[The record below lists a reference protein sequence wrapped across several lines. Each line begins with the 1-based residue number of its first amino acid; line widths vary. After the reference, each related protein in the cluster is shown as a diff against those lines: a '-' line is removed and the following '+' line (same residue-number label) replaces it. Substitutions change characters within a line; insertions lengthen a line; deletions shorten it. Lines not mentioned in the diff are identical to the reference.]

1 MEAYQVHAAV
11 RSLEQ
16 PGKGVGMAHIV
27 IDTLPHYILG
37 RKSALM
43 GEVTPL
49 KQIHHLA
56 CGIGPLY
63 GHKPLTLRRERRVDT
78 YSHMHLGLREQ
89 SPQPVHLADARHR
102 DALRAPRKP
111 PGRGKHDIERIKG
124 YLGQADIKVEYQETG
139 RTFDLSVCV
148 YKEHSQASVRIT
160 DYHTNIVQIEKNWE
174 LIRDDLKDEK
184 IEKANRDVLS
194 MENIWEFVRCADI
207 EDVKETLDKQIECN
221 MKIAREGI
229 RGNYGANIGSILL
242 KMEGDAVQVRAK
254 AMAAAGSDARMNG
267 CGLPVV
273 INSGSGNQGI
283 TCSVPVLV
291 YGESLNCD
299 IEKIYRALLL
309 SNLTAIYIK
318 AGIGTLSA
326 YCGAVSAGAAAGAG
340 IAYLH
345 GGGYEEIKHTVVN
358 ALAIVSG
365 IVCDGAKAS
374 CAAKIASSV
383 EAGIVGYY
391 MYLNE
396 QEFCAGEGIV
406 AEGIDR
412 TIENIGILG
421 KEGMKETNKKII
433 EMMIK

>member
-1 MEAYQVHAAV
+1 MKREDNIYQIYVQILKEELVTAMGCTEPIAISYAAARARAV
-11 RSLEQ
+11 LGEL
-16 PGKGVGMAHIV
+16 PEKIV
-27 IDTLPHYILG
+27 VKASGSIIKNV
-37 RKSALM
+37 KSVVVPNT
-43 GEVTPL
+43 G
-49 KQIHHLA
+49 
-56 CGIGPLY
+56 
-63 GHKPLTLRRERRVDT
+63 
-78 YSHMHLGLREQ
+78 GLRGIEAAAAAGVVCGNENKKLEVL
-89 SPQPVHLADARHR
+89 SEIESEN
-102 DALRAPRKP
+102 
-111 PGRGKHDIERIKG
+111 IERIKG

-174 LIRDDLKDEK
+174 FIRDDLKDEK

-242 KMEGDAVQVRAK
+242 KMEGDSVQVHAK

>member
-1 MEAYQVHAAV
+1 MKREDNIYQIYVQILKEELVTAMGCTEPIAISYAAARARAV
-11 RSLEQ
+11 LGEL
-16 PGKGVGMAHIV
+16 PEKIV
-27 IDTLPHYILG
+27 VKASGSIIKNV
-37 RKSALM
+37 KSVVVPNT
-43 GEVTPL
+43 G
-49 KQIHHLA
+49 
-56 CGIGPLY
+56 
-63 GHKPLTLRRERRVDT
+63 
-78 YSHMHLGLREQ
+78 GLRGIEAAAAAG
-89 SPQPVHLADARHR
+89 VVCGNEN
-102 DALRAPRKP
+102 RKLEVLSEIESE
-111 PGRGKHDIERIKG
+111 DIERIKG

-242 KMEGDAVQVRAK
+242 KMEGDSVQVRAK

-283 TCSVPVLV
+283 TCSVPILV

>member
-1 MEAYQVHAAV
+1 MKREDNIYQIYVQILKEELVTAMGCTEPIAISYAAARARAV
-11 RSLEQ
+11 LGEL
-16 PGKGVGMAHIV
+16 PEKIV
-27 IDTLPHYILG
+27 VKASGSMIKNV
-37 RKSALM
+37 KSVVVPNT
-43 GEVTPL
+43 G
-49 KQIHHLA
+49 
-56 CGIGPLY
+56 
-63 GHKPLTLRRERRVDT
+63 
-78 YSHMHLGLREQ
+78 GLRGIEAAAAAGVVCGNENKKLEVL
-89 SPQPVHLADARHR
+89 SEIESE
-102 DALRAPRKP
+102 
-111 PGRGKHDIERIKG
+111 DIERIKG

-174 LIRDDLKDEK
+174 FIRDDLKDEK

-242 KMEGDAVQVRAK
+242 KMEGDSVQVRAK

-283 TCSVPVLV
+283 TCSVPILV

>member
-1 MEAYQVHAAV
+1 MKREDNIYQIYVQILKEELVTAMGCTEPIAISYAAARARAV
-11 RSLEQ
+11 LGEL
-16 PGKGVGMAHIV
+16 PEKIV
-27 IDTLPHYILG
+27 VKASGSIIKNV
-37 RKSALM
+37 KSVVVPNT
-43 GEVTPL
+43 G
-49 KQIHHLA
+49 
-56 CGIGPLY
+56 
-63 GHKPLTLRRERRVDT
+63 
-78 YSHMHLGLREQ
+78 GLRGIEAAAAAGIVCGNENKKLEVL
-89 SPQPVHLADARHR
+89 SEIESE
-102 DALRAPRKP
+102 
-111 PGRGKHDIERIKG
+111 DIERIKG

-174 LIRDDLKDEK
+174 FIRDDLKDEK

-229 RGNYGANIGSILL
+229 RENYGANIGSILL
-242 KMEGDAVQVRAK
+242 KMEGDSVQVRAK

>member
-1 MEAYQVHAAV
+1 MKREDNIYQIYVQILKEELVTAMGCTEPIAISYAAARARAV
-11 RSLEQ
+11 LGEL
-16 PGKGVGMAHIV
+16 PEKIV
-27 IDTLPHYILG
+27 VKASGSIIKNV
-37 RKSALM
+37 KSVVVPNT
-43 GEVTPL
+43 G
-49 KQIHHLA
+49 
-56 CGIGPLY
+56 
-63 GHKPLTLRRERRVDT
+63 
-78 YSHMHLGLREQ
+78 GLRGIEAAAAAGVVCGNENKKLEVL
-89 SPQPVHLADARHR
+89 SEIESE
-102 DALRAPRKP
+102 
-111 PGRGKHDIERIKG
+111 DIERIKG

-326 YCGAVSAGAAAGAG
+326 YCGAVSAGATAGAG

>member
-1 MEAYQVHAAV
+1 MKREDNIYQIYVQILKEELVTAMGCTEPIAISYAAAKARAV
-11 RSLEQ
+11 LGEL
-16 PGKGVGMAHIV
+16 PEKIV
-27 IDTLPHYILG
+27 VKASGSIIKNV
-37 RKSALM
+37 KSVVVPNT
-43 GEVTPL
+43 G
-49 KQIHHLA
+49 
-56 CGIGPLY
+56 
-63 GHKPLTLRRERRVDT
+63 
-78 YSHMHLGLREQ
+78 GLRGIEAAAAAG
-89 SPQPVHLADARHR
+89 VVCGNEN
-102 DALRAPRKP
+102 RKLEVLSEIESE
-111 PGRGKHDIERIKG
+111 DIERIKG

-174 LIRDDLKDEK
+174 FIRDDLKDEK

-242 KMEGDAVQVRAK
+242 KMEGDSVQVRAK

>member
-1 MEAYQVHAAV
+1 MKREDNIYQIYVQILKEELVTAMGCTEPIASSDAEARARAV
-11 RSLEQ
+11 LGEL
-16 PGKGVGMAHIV
+16 PEKIV
-27 IDTLPHYILG
+27 VKASGSIIKNV
-37 RKSALM
+37 KSVVVPNT
-43 GEVTPL
+43 G
-49 KQIHHLA
+49 
-56 CGIGPLY
+56 
-63 GHKPLTLRRERRVDT
+63 
-78 YSHMHLGLREQ
+78 GLRGIEAAAAAGIVCGNENKKLEVL
-89 SPQPVHLADARHR
+89 SEIESE
-102 DALRAPRKP
+102 
-111 PGRGKHDIERIKG
+111 DIERIKG

-174 LIRDDLKDEK
+174 FIRDDLKDEK

-242 KMEGDAVQVRAK
+242 KMEGDSVQVHAK

>member
-1 MEAYQVHAAV
+1 MKREDNIYQIYVQILKEELVTAMGCTEPIAISYAAARARAV
-11 RSLEQ
+11 LGEL
-16 PGKGVGMAHIV
+16 PEKIV
-27 IDTLPHYILG
+27 VKASGSIIKNV
-37 RKSALM
+37 KSVVVPNT
-43 GEVTPL
+43 G
-49 KQIHHLA
+49 
-56 CGIGPLY
+56 
-63 GHKPLTLRRERRVDT
+63 
-78 YSHMHLGLREQ
+78 GLRGIEAAAAAGVVCGNENKKLEVL
-89 SPQPVHLADARHR
+89 SEIESE
-102 DALRAPRKP
+102 
-111 PGRGKHDIERIKG
+111 DIERIKG

-242 KMEGDAVQVRAK
+242 KMEGDSVQVRAK

-267 CGLPVV
+267 GGLPVV

>member
-1 MEAYQVHAAV
+1 MKREDNIYQIYVQILKEELVTAMGCTEPIAISYAAARARAV
-11 RSLEQ
+11 LGEL
-16 PGKGVGMAHIV
+16 PEKIV
-27 IDTLPHYILG
+27 VKASGSIIKNV
-37 RKSALM
+37 KSVVVPNT
-43 GEVTPL
+43 G
-49 KQIHHLA
+49 
-56 CGIGPLY
+56 
-63 GHKPLTLRRERRVDT
+63 
-78 YSHMHLGLREQ
+78 GLRGIEAAAAAGVVCGNENKKLEVL
-89 SPQPVHLADARHR
+89 SEIESE
-102 DALRAPRKP
+102 
-111 PGRGKHDIERIKG
+111 DIERIKG

-139 RTFDLSVCV
+139 HTFDLSVCV

-242 KMEGDAVQVRAK
+242 KMEGDSVQVRAK
-254 AMAAAGSDARMNG
+254 AMAAADSDARMNG

-396 QEFCAGEGIV
+396 QEFYAGEGIV

>member
-1 MEAYQVHAAV
+1 MKREDNIYQIYVQILKEELVTAMGCTEPIAISYAAARARAV
-11 RSLEQ
+11 LGEL
-16 PGKGVGMAHIV
+16 PEKIV
-27 IDTLPHYILG
+27 VKASGSIIKNV
-37 RKSALM
+37 KSVVVPNT
-43 GEVTPL
+43 G
-49 KQIHHLA
+49 
-56 CGIGPLY
+56 
-63 GHKPLTLRRERRVDT
+63 
-78 YSHMHLGLREQ
+78 GLRGIEAAAAAGVVCGNENKKLEVL
-89 SPQPVHLADARHR
+89 SEIESE
-102 DALRAPRKP
+102 
-111 PGRGKHDIERIKG
+111 DIERIKG

-139 RTFDLSVCV
+139 HTFDLSVCV

-174 LIRDDLKDEK
+174 LIRDELKEEK

-242 KMEGDAVQVRAK
+242 KMEGDSVQVRAK

-396 QEFCAGEGIV
+396 QEFYAGEGIV

>member
-1 MEAYQVHAAV
+1 MKREDNIYQIYVQILKEELVTAMGCTEPIAISYAAARARAV
-11 RSLEQ
+11 LGEL
-16 PGKGVGMAHIV
+16 PEKIV
-27 IDTLPHYILG
+27 VKASGSIIKNV
-37 RKSALM
+37 KSVVVPNT
-43 GEVTPL
+43 G
-49 KQIHHLA
+49 
-56 CGIGPLY
+56 
-63 GHKPLTLRRERRVDT
+63 
-78 YSHMHLGLREQ
+78 GLRGIEAAAAAGVVCGNENKKLEVL
-89 SPQPVHLADARHR
+89 SEIESE
-102 DALRAPRKP
+102 
-111 PGRGKHDIERIKG
+111 DIERIKG

-174 LIRDDLKDEK
+174 FIRDDLKDEK

-242 KMEGDAVQVRAK
+242 KMEGDSVQVHAK

>member
-1 MEAYQVHAAV
+1 MKREDNIYQIYVQILKEELVTAMGCTEPIAISYAAARARAV
-11 RSLEQ
+11 LGEL
-16 PGKGVGMAHIV
+16 PEKIV
-27 IDTLPHYILG
+27 VKASGSIIKNV
-37 RKSALM
+37 KSVVVPNT
-43 GEVTPL
+43 G
-49 KQIHHLA
+49 
-56 CGIGPLY
+56 
-63 GHKPLTLRRERRVDT
+63 
-78 YSHMHLGLREQ
+78 GLRGIEAAAAAGVVCGNENKKLEVL
-89 SPQPVHLADARHR
+89 SEIESE
-102 DALRAPRKP
+102 
-111 PGRGKHDIERIKG
+111 DIERIKG

-174 LIRDDLKDEK
+174 FIRDDLKDEK

-221 MKIAREGI
+221 MRIAREGI

>member
-1 MEAYQVHAAV
+1 MKREDNIYQIYVQILKEELVTAMGCTEPIAISYAAARARAV
-11 RSLEQ
+11 LGEL
-16 PGKGVGMAHIV
+16 PEKIV
-27 IDTLPHYILG
+27 VKASGSIIKNV
-37 RKSALM
+37 KSVVVPNT
-43 GEVTPL
+43 G
-49 KQIHHLA
+49 
-56 CGIGPLY
+56 
-63 GHKPLTLRRERRVDT
+63 
-78 YSHMHLGLREQ
+78 GLRGIEAAAAAGVVCGNENKKLEVL
-89 SPQPVHLADARHR
+89 SEIESE
-102 DALRAPRKP
+102 
-111 PGRGKHDIERIKG
+111 DIERIKG

-148 YKEHSQASVRIT
+148 YKEHSQACVRIT

-242 KMEGDAVQVRAK
+242 KMEGDSVQVRAK

-283 TCSVPVLV
+283 TCSVPILV

-358 ALAIVSG
+358 APAIVSG
-365 IVCDGAKAS
+365 IVCDCAKAS

>member
-1 MEAYQVHAAV
+1 MKREDNIYQIYVQILKEELVTAMGCTEPIAVSYAAARARAV
-11 RSLEQ
+11 LGEL
-16 PGKGVGMAHIV
+16 PEKIV
-27 IDTLPHYILG
+27 VKASGSIIKNV
-37 RKSALM
+37 KSVVVPNT
-43 GEVTPL
+43 G
-49 KQIHHLA
+49 
-56 CGIGPLY
+56 
-63 GHKPLTLRRERRVDT
+63 
-78 YSHMHLGLREQ
+78 GLRGIEAAAAAGVVCGNENKKLEVL
-89 SPQPVHLADARHR
+89 SEIESE
-102 DALRAPRKP
+102 
-111 PGRGKHDIERIKG
+111 DIERIKG

-174 LIRDDLKDEK
+174 FIRDDLKDEK

-229 RGNYGANIGSILL
+229 RGNYGANIGRILL
-242 KMEGDAVQVRAK
+242 KMEVDDVQVRAK

>member
-1 MEAYQVHAAV
+1 MKREDNIYQIYVQILKEELVTAMGCTEPIAISYAAAKARAV
-11 RSLEQ
+11 LGEL
-16 PGKGVGMAHIV
+16 PEKIV
-27 IDTLPHYILG
+27 VKASGSIIKNV
-37 RKSALM
+37 KSVVVPNT
-43 GEVTPL
+43 G
-49 KQIHHLA
+49 
-56 CGIGPLY
+56 
-63 GHKPLTLRRERRVDT
+63 
-78 YSHMHLGLREQ
+78 GLRGIEAAAAAGVVCGNENKKLEVL
-89 SPQPVHLADARHR
+89 SEIESE
-102 DALRAPRKP
+102 
-111 PGRGKHDIERIKG
+111 DIERIKG

-148 YKEHSQASVRIT
+148 YKEHSQACVRIT

>member
-1 MEAYQVHAAV
+1 MKREDNIYQIYVQILKEELVTAMGCTEPIAISYAAARARAV
-11 RSLEQ
+11 LGEL
-16 PGKGVGMAHIV
+16 PEKIV
-27 IDTLPHYILG
+27 VKASGSIIKNV
-37 RKSALM
+37 KSVVVPNT
-43 GEVTPL
+43 G
-49 KQIHHLA
+49 
-56 CGIGPLY
+56 
-63 GHKPLTLRRERRVDT
+63 
-78 YSHMHLGLREQ
+78 GLRGIEAAAAAGVVCGNENKKLEVL
-89 SPQPVHLADARHR
+89 SEIESE
-102 DALRAPRKP
+102 
-111 PGRGKHDIERIKG
+111 DIEHIKG

-194 MENIWEFVRCADI
+194 MENIWEIIRCADI

-242 KMEGDAVQVRAK
+242 KMEGDSVQVRAK

>member
-1 MEAYQVHAAV
+1 MKREDNIYQIYVQILKEELVTAMGCTEPIAISYAAAKARAV
-11 RSLEQ
+11 LGE
-16 PGKGVGMAHIV
+16 
-27 IDTLPHYILG
+27 LPEKVVVKASGSIIKNV
-37 RKSALM
+37 KSVVVPNT
-43 GEVTPL
+43 G
-49 KQIHHLA
+49 
-56 CGIGPLY
+56 
-63 GHKPLTLRRERRVDT
+63 
-78 YSHMHLGLREQ
+78 GLRGIEAAAAAGVVCGNENKKLEVL
-89 SPQPVHLADARHR
+89 SEIESE
-102 DALRAPRKP
+102 
-111 PGRGKHDIERIKG
+111 DIERIKG

-174 LIRDDLKDEK
+174 FIRDDLKDEK

-242 KMEGDAVQVRAK
+242 KMEGDSVQVHAK

>member
-1 MEAYQVHAAV
+1 MKREDNIYQIYVQILKEELVTAMGCTEPIAISYAAAKARAV
-11 RSLEQ
+11 LGEL
-16 PGKGVGMAHIV
+16 PEKIV
-27 IDTLPHYILG
+27 VKASGSIIKNV
-37 RKSALM
+37 KSVVVPNT
-43 GEVTPL
+43 G
-49 KQIHHLA
+49 
-56 CGIGPLY
+56 
-63 GHKPLTLRRERRVDT
+63 
-78 YSHMHLGLREQ
+78 GLRGIEAAAAAGVVCGNENKKLEVL
-89 SPQPVHLADARHR
+89 SEIESE
-102 DALRAPRKP
+102 
-111 PGRGKHDIERIKG
+111 DIERIKG

-174 LIRDDLKDEK
+174 FIRDDLKDEK

-242 KMEGDAVQVRAK
+242 KMEGDSVQVRAK

-406 AEGIDR
+406 AEGIER

>member
-1 MEAYQVHAAV
+1 MKREDNIYQIYVQILKEELVTAMGCTEPIAISYAAARARAV
-11 RSLEQ
+11 LGEL
-16 PGKGVGMAHIV
+16 PEKIV
-27 IDTLPHYILG
+27 VKASGSIIKNV
-37 RKSALM
+37 KSVVVPNT
-43 GEVTPL
+43 G
-49 KQIHHLA
+49 
-56 CGIGPLY
+56 
-63 GHKPLTLRRERRVDT
+63 
-78 YSHMHLGLREQ
+78 GLRGIEAAAAAGVVCGNENKKLEVL
-89 SPQPVHLADARHR
+89 SEIESE
-102 DALRAPRKP
+102 
-111 PGRGKHDIERIKG
+111 DIERIKG

-174 LIRDDLKDEK
+174 FIRDDLKDEK

-242 KMEGDAVQVRAK
+242 KMESDAVQVRAK

>member
-1 MEAYQVHAAV
+1 MKREDNIYQIYVQILKEELVTAMGCTEPIAISYAAARARAV
-11 RSLEQ
+11 LGEL
-16 PGKGVGMAHIV
+16 PEKIIV
-27 IDTLPHYILG
+27 KASGSIIKNV
-37 RKSALM
+37 KSVVVPNT
-43 GEVTPL
+43 G
-49 KQIHHLA
+49 
-56 CGIGPLY
+56 
-63 GHKPLTLRRERRVDT
+63 
-78 YSHMHLGLREQ
+78 GLRGIEAAAAAGVVCGNENKKLEVL
-89 SPQPVHLADARHR
+89 SEIESE
-102 DALRAPRKP
+102 
-111 PGRGKHDIERIKG
+111 DIERIKG

-139 RTFDLSVCV
+139 HTFDLSVCV

-242 KMEGDAVQVRAK
+242 KMEGDSVQVRAK

-396 QEFCAGEGIV
+396 QEFYAGEGIV

>member
-1 MEAYQVHAAV
+1 MKREDNIYQIYVQILKEELVTAMGCTEPIAISYAAARARAV
-11 RSLEQ
+11 LGEL
-16 PGKGVGMAHIV
+16 PEKIV
-27 IDTLPHYILG
+27 VKASGSIIKNV
-37 RKSALM
+37 KSVVVPNT
-43 GEVTPL
+43 G
-49 KQIHHLA
+49 
-56 CGIGPLY
+56 
-63 GHKPLTLRRERRVDT
+63 
-78 YSHMHLGLREQ
+78 GLRGIEAAAAAGVVCGNENKKLEVL
-89 SPQPVHLADARHR
+89 SEIESE
-102 DALRAPRKP
+102 
-111 PGRGKHDIERIKG
+111 DIERIKG

-139 RTFDLSVCV
+139 HTFDLSVCV

-242 KMEGDAVQVRAK
+242 KMEGDSVQVRAK

-358 ALAIVSG
+358 ALAIVSS

-396 QEFCAGEGIV
+396 QEFYAGEGIV

>member
-1 MEAYQVHAAV
+1 MKREDNIYQIYVQILKEELVTAMGCTEPIAISYAAARARAV
-11 RSLEQ
+11 LGEL
-16 PGKGVGMAHIV
+16 PEKIV
-27 IDTLPHYILG
+27 VKASGSIIKNV
-37 RKSALM
+37 KSVVVPNT
-43 GEVTPL
+43 G
-49 KQIHHLA
+49 
-56 CGIGPLY
+56 
-63 GHKPLTLRRERRVDT
+63 
-78 YSHMHLGLREQ
+78 GLRGIEAAAAAGVVCGNENKKLEVL
-89 SPQPVHLADARHR
+89 SEIESE
-102 DALRAPRKP
+102 
-111 PGRGKHDIERIKG
+111 DIERIKG

-160 DYHTNIVQIEKNWE
+160 DYHTNIVQIEKNWKF
-174 LIRDDLKDEK
+174 IRDDLKDEK

-242 KMEGDAVQVRAK
+242 KMEGDSVQVRAK

>member
-1 MEAYQVHAAV
+1 MKREDNIYQIYVQILKEELVTAMGCTEPIAISYAAARARAV
-11 RSLEQ
+11 LGEL
-16 PGKGVGMAHIV
+16 PEKIV
-27 IDTLPHYILG
+27 VKASGSIIKNV
-37 RKSALM
+37 KSVVVPNT
-43 GEVTPL
+43 G
-49 KQIHHLA
+49 
-56 CGIGPLY
+56 
-63 GHKPLTLRRERRVDT
+63 
-78 YSHMHLGLREQ
+78 GLRGIVAGVVCGNEN
-89 SPQPVHLADARHR
+89 
-102 DALRAPRKP
+102 RKLEVLSEIESE
-111 PGRGKHDIERIKG
+111 DIERIKG

-174 LIRDDLKDEK
+174 FIRDDLKDEK

-242 KMEGDAVQVRAK
+242 KMEGDSVQVRAK

>member
-1 MEAYQVHAAV
+1 MKREDNIYQIYVQILKEELVTAMGCTEPIAISYAV
-11 RSLEQ
+11 ARARAVLGEL
-16 PGKGVGMAHIV
+16 PEKIV
-27 IDTLPHYILG
+27 VKASGSIIKNV
-37 RKSALM
+37 KSVVVPNT
-43 GEVTPL
+43 G
-49 KQIHHLA
+49 
-56 CGIGPLY
+56 
-63 GHKPLTLRRERRVDT
+63 
-78 YSHMHLGLREQ
+78 GLRGIEAAAAAGVVCGNENKKLEVL
-89 SPQPVHLADARHR
+89 SEIESE
-102 DALRAPRKP
+102 
-111 PGRGKHDIERIKG
+111 DIERIKG

-139 RTFDLSVCV
+139 HTFDLSVCV

-242 KMEGDAVQVRAK
+242 KMEGDSVQVRAK

-396 QEFCAGEGIV
+396 QEFYAGEGIV

>member
-1 MEAYQVHAAV
+1 MKREDNIYQIYVQILKEELVTAMGCTEPIAISYAAARARAV
-11 RSLEQ
+11 LGEL
-16 PGKGVGMAHIV
+16 PEKIV
-27 IDTLPHYILG
+27 VKASGSIIKNV
-37 RKSALM
+37 KSVVVPNT
-43 GEVTPL
+43 G
-49 KQIHHLA
+49 
-56 CGIGPLY
+56 
-63 GHKPLTLRRERRVDT
+63 
-78 YSHMHLGLREQ
+78 GLRGIEAAAAAGVVCGNENKKLEVL
-89 SPQPVHLADARHR
+89 SEIESE
-102 DALRAPRKP
+102 
-111 PGRGKHDIERIKG
+111 DIERIKG

-139 RTFDLSVCV
+139 HTFDLSVCV

-242 KMEGDAVQVRAK
+242 KMEGDSVQVRAK

-309 SNLTAIYIK
+309 SNLTAIYIQ

-396 QEFCAGEGIV
+396 QEFYAGEGIV

>member
-1 MEAYQVHAAV
+1 MKREDNIYQIYVQILKEELVTAMGCTEPIAISYAAAKARAV
-11 RSLEQ
+11 LGEL
-16 PGKGVGMAHIV
+16 PEKIV
-27 IDTLPHYILG
+27 VKASGSIIKNV
-37 RKSALM
+37 KSVVVPNT
-43 GEVTPL
+43 G
-49 KQIHHLA
+49 
-56 CGIGPLY
+56 
-63 GHKPLTLRRERRVDT
+63 
-78 YSHMHLGLREQ
+78 GLRGIEAAAAAG
-89 SPQPVHLADARHR
+89 VVCGNEN
-102 DALRAPRKP
+102 RKLEVLSEIESE
-111 PGRGKHDIERIKG
+111 DIERIKS

-139 RTFDLSVCV
+139 HTFDLSVCV
-148 YKEHSQASVRIT
+148 YKEHSQVSVRIT

-242 KMEGDAVQVRAK
+242 KMEGDSVQVRAK

-299 IEKIYRALLL
+299 IKKIYRALLL

-345 GGGYEEIKHTVVN
+345 GGGYEEIKHTIVN

>member
-1 MEAYQVHAAV
+1 MKREDNIYQIYVQILKEELVTAMGCTEPIAISYAAARARAV
-11 RSLEQ
+11 LGEL
-16 PGKGVGMAHIV
+16 PEKIV
-27 IDTLPHYILG
+27 VKASGSIIKNV
-37 RKSALM
+37 KSVVVPNT
-43 GEVTPL
+43 G
-49 KQIHHLA
+49 
-56 CGIGPLY
+56 
-63 GHKPLTLRRERRVDT
+63 
-78 YSHMHLGLREQ
+78 GLRGIEAAAAAGVVCGNENKKLEVL
-89 SPQPVHLADARHR
+89 SEIESE
-102 DALRAPRKP
+102 
-111 PGRGKHDIERIKG
+111 DIEHIKG

-242 KMEGDAVQVRAK
+242 KMEGDSVQVRAK

>member
-1 MEAYQVHAAV
+1 MKREDNIYQIYVQILKEELVTAMGCTEPIAISYAAAKAREV
-11 RSLEQ
+11 LGEL
-16 PGKGVGMAHIV
+16 PEKIV
-27 IDTLPHYILG
+27 VKASGSIIKNV
-37 RKSALM
+37 KSVVVPNT
-43 GEVTPL
+43 G
-49 KQIHHLA
+49 
-56 CGIGPLY
+56 
-63 GHKPLTLRRERRVDT
+63 
-78 YSHMHLGLREQ
+78 GLRGIEAAAAAGVVCGNENKKLEVL
-89 SPQPVHLADARHR
+89 SEIASE
-102 DALRAPRKP
+102 
-111 PGRGKHDIERIKG
+111 DIERIKG

-174 LIRDDLKDEK
+174 FIRDDLKDEK

>member
-1 MEAYQVHAAV
+1 MKREDNIYQIYVQILKEELVTAMGCTEPIAISYAAARARAVLGELPEKIVVKASGSIIKNVKSVVVPNTGGGIEAAAAAGV
-11 RSLEQ
+11 VCGNENRKLE
-16 PGKGVGMAHIV
+16 VLSEIE
-27 IDTLPHYILG
+27 
-37 RKSALM
+37 S
-43 GEVTPL
+43 E
-49 KQIHHLA
+49 
-56 CGIGPLY
+56 
-63 GHKPLTLRRERRVDT
+63 
-78 YSHMHLGLREQ
+78 
-89 SPQPVHLADARHR
+89 
-102 DALRAPRKP
+102 
-111 PGRGKHDIERIKG
+111 DIERIKG

-174 LIRDDLKDEK
+174 FIRDDLKDEK

-242 KMEGDAVQVRAK
+242 KMEGDSVQVRAK

>member
-1 MEAYQVHAAV
+1 MKREDNIYQIYVQILKEELVTAMGCTEPIAISYAAAKARAV
-11 RSLEQ
+11 LGEL
-16 PGKGVGMAHIV
+16 PEKIV
-27 IDTLPHYILG
+27 VKASGSIIKNV
-37 RKSALM
+37 KSVVVPNT
-43 GEVTPL
+43 G
-49 KQIHHLA
+49 
-56 CGIGPLY
+56 
-63 GHKPLTLRRERRVDT
+63 
-78 YSHMHLGLREQ
+78 GLRGIEAAAAAGVVCGNENKKLEVL
-89 SPQPVHLADARHR
+89 SEIESE
-102 DALRAPRKP
+102 
-111 PGRGKHDIERIKG
+111 DIEHIKG

-433 EMMIK
+433 EMKIKKKRAPAKN

>member
-1 MEAYQVHAAV
+1 MKREDNIYQIYVQILKEELVTAMGCTEPIAISYAAARARAV
-11 RSLEQ
+11 LGEL
-16 PGKGVGMAHIV
+16 PEKIV
-27 IDTLPHYILG
+27 VKASGSIIKNV
-37 RKSALM
+37 KSVVVPNT
-43 GEVTPL
+43 G
-49 KQIHHLA
+49 
-56 CGIGPLY
+56 
-63 GHKPLTLRRERRVDT
+63 
-78 YSHMHLGLREQ
+78 GLRGIEAAAAAGVVCGNENKKLEVL
-89 SPQPVHLADARHR
+89 SEIESE
-102 DALRAPRKP
+102 
-111 PGRGKHDIERIKG
+111 DIERIKG

-139 RTFDLSVCV
+139 HTFDLSVCV

-207 EDVKETLDKQIECN
+207 EDVKEILDKQIECN

-242 KMEGDAVQVRAK
+242 KMEGDSVQVRAK

-396 QEFCAGEGIV
+396 QEFYAGEGIV

>member
-1 MEAYQVHAAV
+1 MKREDNIYQIYVQILKEELVTAMGCTEPIAISYAAAKARAV
-11 RSLEQ
+11 LGEL
-16 PGKGVGMAHIV
+16 PEKIV
-27 IDTLPHYILG
+27 VKASGSIIKNV
-37 RKSALM
+37 KSVVVPNT
-43 GEVTPL
+43 G
-49 KQIHHLA
+49 
-56 CGIGPLY
+56 
-63 GHKPLTLRRERRVDT
+63 
-78 YSHMHLGLREQ
+78 GLRGIEAAAAAGVVCGNENKKLEVL
-89 SPQPVHLADARHR
+89 SEIESE
-102 DALRAPRKP
+102 
-111 PGRGKHDIERIKG
+111 DIERIKG

-174 LIRDDLKDEK
+174 FIRDDLKDEK

-242 KMEGDAVQVRAK
+242 KMEGDSVQVRAK

-283 TCSVPVLV
+283 TCSVPILV

>member
-1 MEAYQVHAAV
+1 MKREDNIYQIYVQILKEELVTAMGCTEPIAISYAAARARAV
-11 RSLEQ
+11 LGEL
-16 PGKGVGMAHIV
+16 PEKIV
-27 IDTLPHYILG
+27 VKASGSIIKNV
-37 RKSALM
+37 KSVVVPNT
-43 GEVTPL
+43 G
-49 KQIHHLA
+49 
-56 CGIGPLY
+56 
-63 GHKPLTLRRERRVDT
+63 
-78 YSHMHLGLREQ
+78 GLRGIEAAAAAG
-89 SPQPVHLADARHR
+89 VVCGNEN
-102 DALRAPRKP
+102 RKLEVLSEIESE
-111 PGRGKHDIERIKG
+111 DIERIKG

-242 KMEGDAVQVRAK
+242 KMEGDSVQVRAK

>member
-1 MEAYQVHAAV
+1 MKREDNIYQIYVQILKEELVTAMGCTEPIAISYAAARARAV
-11 RSLEQ
+11 LGEL
-16 PGKGVGMAHIV
+16 PEKIV
-27 IDTLPHYILG
+27 VKASGSIIKNV
-37 RKSALM
+37 KSVVVPNT
-43 GEVTPL
+43 G
-49 KQIHHLA
+49 
-56 CGIGPLY
+56 
-63 GHKPLTLRRERRVDT
+63 
-78 YSHMHLGLREQ
+78 GLRGIEAAAAAG
-89 SPQPVHLADARHR
+89 VVCGNEN
-102 DALRAPRKP
+102 RKLEVLSEIESE
-111 PGRGKHDIERIKG
+111 DIERIKG

-174 LIRDDLKDEK
+174 FIRDDLKDEK

-242 KMEGDAVQVRAK
+242 KMEGDSVQVHAK

>member
-1 MEAYQVHAAV
+1 MKREDNIYQIFVQILKEELVTAMGCTEPIAISYAAARARAV
-11 RSLEQ
+11 LGEL
-16 PGKGVGMAHIV
+16 PEKIV
-27 IDTLPHYILG
+27 VKASGSIIKNV
-37 RKSALM
+37 KSVVVPNT
-43 GEVTPL
+43 G
-49 KQIHHLA
+49 
-56 CGIGPLY
+56 
-63 GHKPLTLRRERRVDT
+63 
-78 YSHMHLGLREQ
+78 GLRGIEAAAAAGVVCGNENKKLEVL
-89 SPQPVHLADARHR
+89 SEIESE
-102 DALRAPRKP
+102 
-111 PGRGKHDIERIKG
+111 DIERIKG

-139 RTFDLSVCV
+139 HTFDLSVCV

-242 KMEGDAVQVRAK
+242 KMEGDSVQVRAK

-396 QEFCAGEGIV
+396 QEFYAGEGIV

>member
-1 MEAYQVHAAV
+1 MKREDNIYQIYVQILKEELVTAMGCTEPIAISYAAAKARAV
-11 RSLEQ
+11 LGEL
-16 PGKGVGMAHIV
+16 PEKIV
-27 IDTLPHYILG
+27 VKASGSIIKNV
-37 RKSALM
+37 KSVVVPNT
-43 GEVTPL
+43 G
-49 KQIHHLA
+49 
-56 CGIGPLY
+56 
-63 GHKPLTLRRERRVDT
+63 
-78 YSHMHLGLREQ
+78 GLRGIEAAAAAGVVCGNENKKLEVL
-89 SPQPVHLADARHR
+89 SEIESE
-102 DALRAPRKP
+102 
-111 PGRGKHDIERIKG
+111 DIERIKG
-124 YLGQADIKVEYQETG
+124 YLGQANIKVEYQETG

-174 LIRDDLKDEK
+174 FIRDDLKDEK

-283 TCSVPVLV
+283 TCSVPILV